1 MKRMLIN
8 ATQQEELRVA
18 LVEGQYLYDLDI
30 ESPGHEQKKANIYK
44 GTIVKIN
51 PSLEAAFVS
60 YGGERDGF
68 LSLKEIADNYFPANL
83 SGRKSIKHLKE
94 GQEVLVQI
102 EKEIRGKKGAAL
114 TTYISLAG
122 SYLVLMPNDPKAGGV
137 SRRIEGEDR
146 ADLKRIIDALDKP
159 KGMGVIA
166 RTAGVGKS
174 QEELQQDLDALLTYW
189 NAIQTE
195 AKNHPAPILI
205 HKESDIIT
213 RAFRDYL
220 RDDVGE
226 IIIDNKQI
234 LEIAKKRLVGLGRTE
249 YLNRL
254 KLYSG
259 DVPLFSRLQIE
270 TQIESAFQREVR
282 LPSGGSIVI
291 DTTEALTAIDINS
304 AKSIRGSDIEETAFN
319 TNLEAAEEIARQLR
333 LRDLGGLIVIDFI
346 DMTPIRNQRE
356 VENRLKEAM
365 KNDRARIQTTR
376 ISRFGLL
383 EMSRQRLS
391 PSLKEATHHICPRC
405 SGTGTVRDNNSL
417 SLSILRIINEEA
429 LKENTGQIDVIVPIP
444 IASYL
449 LNEKRRAIAK
459 IEKENP
465 GLKIVIAADKEM
477 ETPQYKVIRKRQ
489 GEEIDV
495 LSYNLPKLIRE
506 LEEEDEEIQPEL
518 VIEKA
523 ILSGVTI
530 DPKQTSTK
538 APKEKPKTKE
548 TAPKKGLFASLLTG
562 LSRLFSASK
571 TPVESNKKTAQSNQ
585 KSTRQTDKRRNN
597 RRNRN
602 SSTETV
608 RENKASRRSQTNSD
622 KANSNAAK
630 VKTVEVIDKNKT
642 PEKAIVTEKRD
653 PKPRRA
659 QRTLTKS
666 VRVNQHNQVESHHD
680 NKVSDIVDTATQTA
694 LLPLAIPET
703 QSETNTQEPMAPS
716 SAFSVETMPSYDVK
730 EDKSNTISMAKESVT
745 ENTTTDNNSDMRRS
759 RRTPRHL
766 RMNGQRRK
774 RLKEASLAES
784 PMPLAM
790 AVASPELALGKVCI
804 DYSLIHHHQNSE
816 SIVLEQPPVNANK
829 MVSEQDENSLINQND
844 SMSLVTEVA
853 TETSIETSVTTTTS
867 LSPVTEVTTMVTPVE
882 IVVDTIEHDVTNNEA
897 VTTIE
902 NPLNQ
907 VEVNLGNQPNVMMAQ
922 SSEQWAQGTNHSKQD
937 ESPSPA
943 LTNIEPSL
951 SVEPVIESVPSMQEI
966 LPLNQDTVV
975 EIVEQPLIHCRQTH
989 AYAGMTKAPATNTPI
1004 NSVEDVVLVTHL
1016 SDSNYQFTG
1025 KGYAGGHSA
1034 DSHAYAAMSKPQTS
1048 EQNQH

>member
-44 GTIVKIN
+44 GTITKIN

-166 RTAGVGKS
+166 RTAGVGKT

-429 LKENTGQIDVIVPIP
+429 LKENTAQIDVIVPIP

-459 IEKENP
+459 IEQENP
-465 GLKIVIAADKEM
+465 GLKIVIAADEEM

-489 GEEIDV
+489 GEEVDV

-506 LEEEDEEIQPEL
+506 LEEEDEEVQPEL

-530 DPKQTSTK
+530 DPKQTSIK

-548 TAPKKGLFASLLTG
+548 TAPKKGLFASLITG
-562 LSRLFSASK
+562 LSRLFSSSSA
-571 TPVESNKKTAQSNQ
+571 PVESDKKTPPSNG
-585 KSTRQTDKRRNN
+585 KATRQTDKRRNN

-602 SSTETV
+602 SSADVV
-608 RENKASRRSQTNSD
+608 RENKTSRRVQNNPD
-622 KANSNAAK
+622 KVNSN
-630 VKTVEVIDKNKT
+630 VVNNKTSEVIDKNKT
-642 PEKAIVTEKRD
+642 AEKAIVTEKRV

-659 QRTLTKS
+659 QRTLTRS
-666 VRVNQHNQVESHHD
+666 VRVNNHNQVASSQENRVADS
-680 NKVSDIVDTATQTA
+680 VDTTAQTS
-694 LLPLAIPET
+694 LLPLGMPEVKSAAINSKETMASTPE
-703 QSETNTQEPMAPS
+703 
-716 SAFSVETMPSYDVK
+716 FGVETMPSYNVK
-730 EDKSNTISMAKESVT
+730 DNNSDAVGTAKEVVI
-745 ENTTTDNNSDMRRS
+745 ENTTTEHDSDMRRS

-774 RLKEASLAES
+774 RLKEASLAKS

-790 AVASPELALGKVCI
+790 AVASPELALGKVFI
-804 DYSLIHHHQNSE
+804 DYSLINSHQNLE
-816 SIVLEQPPVNANK
+816 PVVQEQPSANANK
-829 MVSEQDENSLINQND
+829 MVSNEGENRLIKQND
-844 SMSLVTEVA
+844 SISLM
-853 TETSIETSVTTTTS
+853 IETSVETSVETPVETTTILTQ
-867 LSPVTEVTTMVTPVE
+867 VTEVTTMVTATE
-882 IVVDTIEHDVTNNEA
+882 IVEDTIKHDVANNDK
-897 VTTIE
+897 VTTSE
-902 NPLNQ
+902 NQLSN
-907 VEVNLGNQPNVMMAQ
+907 VDVNLAEQPNIITAQ
-922 SSEQWAQGTNHSKQD
+922 SSEQLINDTINADQVETQHSELINTV
-937 ESPSPA
+937 ESS
-943 LTNIEPSL
+943 I
-951 SVEPVIESVPSMQEI
+951 VEPARESASSMQET
-966 LPLNQDTVV
+966 LPLNQDTVIEV
-975 EIVEQPLIHCRQTH
+975 VEQPSIHHGKTH
-989 AYAGMTKAPATNTPI
+989 AFADMTKAPAINTPI
-1004 NSVEDVVLVTHL
+1004 SGVEDVTLVTHL
-1016 SDSNYQFTG
+1016 PDSNYQFTG

-1034 DSHAYAAMSKPQTS
+1034 ESHAYAAMSKPQTS
-1048 EQNQH
+1048 EQNQ